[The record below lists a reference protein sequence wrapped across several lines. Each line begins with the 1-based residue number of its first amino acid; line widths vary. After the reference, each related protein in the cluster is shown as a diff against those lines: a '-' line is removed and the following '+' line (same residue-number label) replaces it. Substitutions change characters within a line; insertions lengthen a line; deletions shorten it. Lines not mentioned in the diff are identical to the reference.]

1 MARQPQ
7 PYVTHLVGQKVRPP
21 GGPEIKSVFG
31 CVLLI
36 FHCYLRAFFAVEI
49 QDMKQWMQELLLAF
63 QHILITD
70 DPAECDATTTPVIS
84 LVRGTCIFH
93 NCANLHQS
101 EAV

>member
-21 GGPEIKSVFG
+21 GGLEIKSVFG

-84 LVRGTCIFH
+84 LAEGLRQFR
-93 NCANLHQS
+93 NSSNQQQS
-101 EAV
+101 KPV